1 MPLSPSRGMAQEKRI
16 AEKIRVKADNRD
28 DGSILTWEGGQVI
41 REEDWGT
48 DIKEI
53 RYRKE
58 TP

>member
-1 MPLSPSRGMAQEKRI
+1 MAQEKRI

-28 DGSILTWEGGQVI
+28 GGSILTWEGGQVI